1 MAVGRLSVGAAAEL
15 ASLARTVARRAA
27 GDAPTVPDADIGVA
41 AGAGVAAALPVG
53 TEETAPSAGA
63 EFGTALVG
71 AAFEAADLAR
81 DATALAWRTT
91 APVRAMAG
99 WLAQAPPARPV
110 TARVEATVARWAE
123 RGAAETE
130 AGRVEVRALGRAAV
144 DEVAASQGIPATVGD
159 VIEPMLPVIV
169 ERALPGILET
179 ALPDVMAMLS
189 DDPSAIGGVVDAL
202 LPQLLP
208 EIMGK
213 LSDDP
218 SAIGGVV
225 DSLLPSLLPTVM
237 DRLAEDPAPLL
248 GVVNT
253 IVEPLLAELL
263 PTVVD
268 QLGENPEPIRELV
281 MGQSTSIAGDMVESV
296 RARAVTGD
304 ERAERIARKLLFRK
318 QRPELASSTVPEL
331 NAGAPQH
338 ADSSDTSAGAS

>member
-1 MAVGRLSVGAAAEL
+1 
-15 ASLARTVARRAA
+15 
-27 GDAPTVPDADIGVA
+27 
-41 AGAGVAAALPVG
+41 
-53 TEETAPSAGA
+53 
-63 EFGTALVG
+63 
-71 AAFEAADLAR
+71 
-81 DATALAWRTT
+81 
-91 APVRAMAG
+91 MAG

-338 ADSSDTSAGAS
+338 ADSSDTAAGAS